1 MTVFRPAP
9 AGVRRPRAPRRTP
22 ATRSG
27 VVVALLA
34 LGLLLTACGNL
45 SGTEGKGYVS
55 GGGTIRELDPG
66 DREKAVSFEGEAVTG
81 DDISLDD
88 HRGKV
93 VVLNVWGNWCGECHV
108 EAEDV
113 VGAAERTQ
121 GDDVVFVG
129 INVRDPS
136 KETAAGY
143 ERKYDVPYQSFYD
156 PSGTLLLEF
165 HGTLNAYATPSTVVL
180 DREGRVAASVIG
192 VIPSEQTL
200 VSIIEKVVEDG

>member
-1 MTVFRPAP
+1 MRRLRPAA
-9 AGVRRPRAPRRTP
+9 AGVRRTRAPRRTL
-22 ATRSG
+22 
-27 VVVALLA
+27 VAA
-34 LGLLLTACGNL
+34 VAVLLLSVLMSACSGL
-45 SGTEGKGYVS
+45 DGTEGKGYVS
-55 GGGTIRELDPG
+55 GQGTIRELDPV

-121 GDDVVFVG
+121 GDDVIFVG

-156 PSGTLLLEF
+156 PSATLLLEF